1 MRQGEETVTA
11 RLLKRFRSF
20 RYILVIEGIG
30 VGIAAG
36 LVAVLFRIALEG
48 AETARQYVGN
58 FISLHPWALLI
69 WMLVLAGLAA
79 LVNMLLKW
87 DAYISGSG
95 IPQVEGELHGAL
107 CQKWWRVLLAKLT
120 GGVLAIGA
128 GLSLGREGAVHT
140 DGRNGGQRR
149 VQIDAAGKN

>member
-1 MRQGEETVTA
+1 MTHKKVNGVRNMRQGEETVTA

-48 AETARQYVGN
+48 AETARQYVRN

-79 LVNMLLKW
+79 LVNVLLKW
-87 DAYISGSG
+87 DA
-95 IPQVEGELHGAL
+95 
-107 CQKWWRVLLAKLT
+107 
-120 GGVLAIGA
+120 
-128 GLSLGREGAVHT
+128 
-140 DGRNGGQRR
+140 
-149 VQIDAAGKN
+149 